1 MKTKSDKKFEVAII
15 AHDGKKAEM
24 VEFLN
29 KNKSILLSENIKLI
43 ATGTT
48 GGKIENSGLKV
59 RKLLSGPLGGD
70 AQIAARVAEGKT
82 KMVLFFK
89 DPTSSHAHEP
99 DISMLIRICDVH
111 NVPLATNEATAQLL
125 LLGLDDKL

>member
-1 MKTKSDKKFEVAII
+1 MVTRIMERRKRIALV
-15 AHDGKKAEM
+15 AHDNKKKELIEWA
-24 VEFLN
+24 VFN
-29 KNKSILLSENIKLI
+29 KVTLAKHRLY

-48 GGKIENSGLKV
+48 GSLLEE
-59 RKLLSGPLGGD
+59 KLDQSITKLQSGPLGGD

-89 DPTSSHAHEP
+89 DPMSSHPHEP
-99 DISMLIRICDVH
+99 DINMLIRICDVH

-125 LLGLDDKL
+125 LNALLLEE

>member
-1 MKTKSDKKFEVAII
+1 MMEIAII
-15 AHDGKKAEM
+15 AHDRMKADM

-29 KNKSILLSENIKLI
+29 KNRTLLLQEHIKLI

-48 GGKIENSGLKV
+48 GGQAENAGFKV
-59 RKLLSGPLGGD
+59 KRMLSGPMGGD

-89 DPTSSHAHEP
+89 DPSSSHPHEV
-99 DISMLIRICDVH
+99 DINMLIRVCDVH
-111 NVPLATNEATAQLL
+111 NIPLATNKATAQLL
-125 LLGLDDKL
+125 LNAIALPS